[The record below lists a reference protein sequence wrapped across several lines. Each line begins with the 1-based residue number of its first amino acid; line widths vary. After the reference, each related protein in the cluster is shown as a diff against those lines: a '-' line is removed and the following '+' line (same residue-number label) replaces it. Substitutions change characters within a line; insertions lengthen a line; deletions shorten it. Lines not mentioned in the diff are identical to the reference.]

1 MKSKAR
7 LGEKYSDDE
16 AMKLAIDIAY
26 QGWGDVKSNP
36 MVGCVV
42 LNSEKKLVSFGYH
55 EKYGEGH
62 AEVNALKNVEA
73 SQVEGGSIFVT
84 LEPCSHYGK
93 TPPCAELVRQF
104 PFSRLVIGLMD
115 PNPLVNG
122 KGAMLVSEKGILVE
136 THSKYLQE
144 LEYQNSIFLTNMKE
158 KRPFWAVKQGLSKDY
173 KITGPEGKTARVTN
187 EHSRKEVYRLRHA
200 FSCMSVSGKTL
211 LQDSPKLSVVREDQE
226 YYPDLLVFCT
236 DPNKYLALD
245 VPALTQ
251 RQAEQVCF
259 LSPAKEF
266 KVIKDKG
273 FEFVQV
279 NWQDQDSILQ
289 MQQYFYSTRKWS
301 SVFVEPGAELF
312 DFLWQQ
318 KIIDRYYFFIGQN
331 SQGSTAKS
339 FSKHLNFEQDIL
351 RKLSVPQEN
360 FSGDDF
366 FEIDA

>member
-1 MKSKAR
+1 MISKAR
-7 LGEKYSDDE
+7 LGEKYSDDQ

-42 LNSEKKLVSFGYH
+42 LSSEQNLVSFGYH

-104 PFSRLVIGLMD
+104 PFARLVIGLMD

-122 KGAMLVSEKGILVE
+122 KGAMLVAEKGILVE
-136 THSKYLQE
+136 THTKYLNE
-144 LEYQNSIFLTNMKE
+144 LEQQNSIFLTNMKE

-187 EHSRKEVYRLRHA
+187 EESRKEVYRLRHGY
-200 FSCMSVSGKTL
+200 SCISVSGRTL
-211 LQDSPKLSVVREDQE
+211 LQDSPKLSVIHNKQE

-236 DPNKYLALD
+236 DPQKYLSLK
-245 VPALTQ
+245 VPALNQ
-251 RQAEQVCF
+251 RTAEQVAF
-259 LSPAKEF
+259 LVPGEEF
-266 KVIKDKG
+266 KIG
-273 FEFVQV
+273 NIQAHEIIEV
-279 NWQDQDSILQ
+279 NWESEESVLKMQNHLYKNRKYSSI
-289 MQQYFYSTRKWS
+289 FI
-301 SVFVEPGAELF
+301 EPGAELF
-312 DFLWQQ
+312 DFLWQR
-318 KIIDRYYFFIGQN
+318 KIIDRYYFFVGQETQGDAAKAFSKVLEFEKDILCN
-331 SQGSTAKS
+331 SLTAK
-339 FSKHLNFEQDIL
+339 NE
-351 RKLSVPQEN
+351 
-360 FSGDDF
+360 FSGDQF
-366 FEIDA
+366 FEIKV